1 MNFKFALPKVPT
13 LALTLR
19 RLRQRAA
26 KKAGLQDE
34 WECQERPQQAPGSKW
49 WKNVSEEQWATQQR
63 PQQAPPKA
71 QPVKEKTPP
80 KDEPPKTGKAPRSR
94 VGRVQIRPNQ
104 VRKNRIRKVKPT
116 ALRDQNMGVARD
128 MLGRVARSG
137 KPQSPKVVHVKIM
150 ILILP
155 SGAKHTWLQATV

>member
-1 MNFKFALPKVPT
+1 MNSKFKLPKVPPLART
-13 LALTLR
+13 LK
-19 RLRQRAA
+19 RLRLGAE
-26 KKAGLQDE
+26 LDE
-34 WECQERPQQAPGSKW
+34 W
-49 WKNVSEEQWATQQR
+49 WKNVSEEEWAALQR
-63 PQQAPPKA
+63 PQQAPPEA

-116 ALRDQNMGVARD
+116 ALRVENMGVARD

-137 KPQSPKVVHVKIM
+137 KPQSPKVV
-150 ILILP
+150 
-155 SGAKHTWLQATV
+155 